1 LNRRDS
7 KGNNNFNRT
16 THRPDT
22 QASKG
27 NGNDKRSR
35 GGGQFDDGLDGSAE
49 SLLFDHSYFEEMFA
63 GGVKTLDYEEMD
75 DVDKLMAYSFQES
88 FKSSTHE
95 ATTVVEAP
103 SLKKK
108 VLPRA
113 RTMKELYAFMQPDI
127 QSVPEGTPGHS
138 IAVQSWPVSIS
149 INLILLLFVICMH
162 VCR

>member
-1 LNRRDS
+1 M
-7 KGNNNFNRT
+7 KGT
-16 THRPDT
+16 SD
-22 QASKG
+22 G
-27 NGNDKRSR
+27 NGKRSR
-35 GGGQFDDGLDGSAE
+35 GGIGEGQFDDGLDGSVE
-49 SLLFDHSYFEEMFA
+49 SLLFDNSYFEELFA
-63 GGVKTLDYEEMD
+63 EGKKSLNYDEMD

-138 IAVQSWPVSIS
+138 IAVQSWPVSVS
-149 INLILLLFVICMH
+149 INLILLLFVICMN
-162 VCR
+162 V